1 VGMTANQ
8 QLHSH
13 LLRLVAQGLLVPPRN
28 NLVTMDHADTYSAEV
43 EDLCR

>member
-1 VGMTANQ
+1 MGMTANQ

-13 LLRLVAQGLLVPPRN
+13 LLRFVAQGLLVPPRN
-28 NLVTMDHADTYSAEV
+28 YLVTMDHADAYSTEV